1 MPKNTVWDLINRNY
15 WGLGTGYWELRTE
28 NKNKNTSSSPPSFPS
43 PSSPTCGKPP
53 KRLHLPMMQPHP
65 DSPGI
70 IITCAVITVSDTR
83 IPETDK
89 SGQLIQKLLVNSN
102 HVVGAYA
109 IIKDEPVQIQAQIEH
124 LGTSANL
131 DVVIFNG
138 GTGIAPRDTTYD
150 AIEKLLEKTLPG
162 FGELFRFLSYQEIG
176 SRAIAS
182 RAVAGIY
189 QNKLIFSLPG
199 SSNAVRLGME
209 KLILPEIT
217 HLVTQM
223 RKS

>member
-1 MPKNTVWDLINRNY
+1 ML
-15 WGLGTGYWELRTE
+15 
-28 NKNKNTSSSPPSFPS
+28 
-43 PSSPTCGKPP
+43 
-53 KRLHLPMMQPHP
+53 QPHP

-70 IITCAVITVSDTR
+70 TVTCAVVTVSDTR
-83 IPETDK
+83 TSETDK
-89 SGQLIQKLLVNSN
+89 SGQIIKQLLVGAN
-102 HVVGAYA
+102 HVVLAYA
-109 IIKDEPVQIQAQIEH
+109 IIKDEPTQIQQQIQRLSE
-124 LGTSANL
+124 SANL

-182 RAVAGIY
+182 RAVAGVY

-209 KLILPEIT
+209 KLILPEIA
-217 HLVTQM
+217 HLVSQM
-223 RKS
+223 RK